1 MNKGAYVNKLD
12 FVILGALEV
21 DVDFNVNVV
30 TGSDGVVRGAPG
42 GHPDTAA
49 GAKCAIVVAPL
60 IRSRIPTIVD
70 RVLTVTTPGEAIDVV
85 VTDCGIAINPK
96 RQDLI
101 EAYQN
106 SGLPICTIEALR
118 DEAYRIAGKPDP
130 VEFED
135 EVVAV
140 VESRD
145 GSILDVIRKIR
156 E

>member
-1 MNKGAYVNKLD
+1 MATSTNDNSRTGA
-12 FVILGALEV
+12 
-21 DVDFNVNVV
+21 
-30 TGSDGVVRGAPG
+30 S
-42 GHPDTAA
+42 
-49 GAKCAIVVAPL
+49 
-60 IRSRIPTIVD
+60 
-70 RVLTVTTPGEAIDVV
+70 
-85 VTDCGIAINPK
+85 
-96 RQDLI
+96 
-101 EAYQN
+101 
-106 SGLPICTIEALR
+106 EALR

>member
-1 MNKGAYVNKLD
+1 MDTKQSAFIKSDQMAAALRRRFAEHHVYLLD
-12 FVILGALEV
+12 LLASPGSGKTSTILA
-21 DVDFNVNVV
+21 
-30 TGSDGVVRGAPG
+30 
-42 GHPDTAA
+42 
-49 GAKCAIVVAPL
+49 
-60 IRSRIPTIVD
+60 
-70 RVLTVTTPGEAIDVV
+70 
-85 VTDCGIAINPK
+85 
-96 RQDLI
+96 
-101 EAYQN
+101 
-106 SGLPICTIEALR
+106 TIEALR

>member
-1 MNKGAYVNKLD
+1 M
-12 FVILGALEV
+12 
-21 DVDFNVNVV
+21 
-30 TGSDGVVRGAPG
+30 
-42 GHPDTAA
+42 
-49 GAKCAIVVAPL
+49 
-60 IRSRIPTIVD
+60 
-70 RVLTVTTPGEAIDVV
+70 V
-85 VTDCGIAINPK
+85 VTDCGIAINPR

-101 EAYQN
+101 AAYQK